1 MADRRPRTE
10 QSYIAWARARVN
22 QWLGNQGVP
31 PNIGLSTD
39 QVASADALVSELEA
53 RYTNMVNLRT
63 QAETATGQKD
73 ATLAET
79 ETFMAG
85 MVDIIDGFAKSTGNP
100 EVYALAGI
108 PAPKKGSARTEAP
121 VPTDPRTIVTPG
133 GNVVFR
139 FSVVTGG
146 GAVYPVQ
153 RRAIT
158 LDGFNGPWTDMGF
171 ATTLKTFTDNNAQ
184 AGVAGYAYRA
194 ATRLTNGVQSEWSDW
209 GVANLGAEPQQMEQA
224 VAKAKAEPDE
234 QAPEA
239 AKAS

>member
-1 MADRRPRTE
+1 MADRKPRTE
-10 QSYIAWARARVN
+10 QAYIAWARARVN

-31 PNIGLSTD
+31 PDIGLSLE
-39 QVASADALVSELEA
+39 QINSADALVTQLET

-63 QAETATGQKD
+63 SAETATGQKD
-73 ATLAET
+73 ASLAET
-79 ETFMAG
+79 DSYLAG
-85 MVDIIDGFAKSTGNP
+85 MIDIIDGYAKSTGNP

-108 PAPKKGSARTEAP
+108 AAPKKSSARTEAP

-158 LDGFNGPWTDMGF
+158 LEGFNGPWVDMGF
-171 ATTLKTFTDNNAQ
+171 ATTLKSFTDNNAQ

-209 GVANLGAEPQQMEQA
+209 GVANLGAVPEQMEEA

-234 QAPEA
+234 PQAEA
-239 AKAS
+239 ARAS

>member
-31 PNIGLSTD
+31 PDIGLTTG
-39 QVASADALVSELEA
+39 QVAAADALVTDLENKF
-53 RYTNMVNLRT
+53 TDMVNKRT
-63 QAETATGQKD
+63 AAETATGVKD
-73 ATLAET
+73 TILTDT
-79 ETFMAG
+79 ESYMAG

-108 PAPKKGSARTEAP
+108 PAPKKPTARTEAP
-121 VPTDPRTIVTPG
+121 LPTDPRTFISPG
-133 GNVVFR
+133 GTVTFA
-139 FSVVTGG
+139 FSVVSGG

-153 RRAIT
+153 RRTIT
-158 LDGFNGPWTDMGF
+158 LEGFNGPWVDMGF
-171 ATTLKTFTDNNAQ
+171 ATSLKRFTDNNAQ

-209 GVANLGAEPQQMEQA
+209 GVANLGAEPQEMDMA
-224 VAKAKAEPDE
+224 LAKAKADLDE
-234 QAPEA
+234 QAPPA
-239 AKAS
+239 AQAS